1 MKTWINCDYILTKSE
16 ETEFLQ
22 ELVISKN
29 TDLFEAIEENT
40 CHRSFKFTQRSVLN
54 CIRHNKNKGIGFFYV
69 NSFPYR
75 PFVHFSKSISENYK
89 DCYLNAPHILYYKKS
104 ELYKIG
110 YNIDILTP
118 LHNIDI
124 FSFGLYRVYKN
135 KIYKYMEIYR
145 PDNLNIYIQYNNLIK
160 KYGSKSNIRS
170 IKDHK
175 EITN

>member
-29 TDLFEAIEENT
+29 TDLLEAIEENT

-69 NSFPYR
+69 NRYIVSLDSSL
-75 PFVHFSKSISENYK
+75 SKSLSNSYK
-89 DCYLNAPHILYYKKS
+89 TRYLNGITILFYKKS
-104 ELYKIG
+104 EIF
-110 YNIDILTP
+110 NRRNSVEILTH

-124 FSFGLYRVYKN
+124 FSSGLYRVYKN
-135 KIYKYMEIYR
+135 KIYKYMEIDR
-145 PDNLNIYIQYNNLIK
+145 SVNITTYIQYNNLIK

-175 EITN
+175 KITN

>member
-29 TDLFEAIEENT
+29 TDLLEAIEENT

-54 CIRHNKNKGIGFFYV
+54 CIRHNKNKGVGFFSINIIPNYHT
-69 NSFPYR
+69 SF
-75 PFVHFSKSISENYK
+75 STNISVCYK
-89 DCYLNAPHILYYKKS
+89 TRYLNGVAVLYYNRS
-104 ELYKIG
+104 GIF
-110 YNIDILTP
+110 IDRNSTNILTY

-124 FSFGLYRVYKN
+124 FSAGLYRIYKN
-135 KIYKYMEIYR
+135 KIYKYMEIDR
-145 PDNLNIYIQYNNLIK
+145 RVNITTYIQYNNLIK